1 MKKTNI
7 TIFVFAAFILASL
20 VSCQKADNK
29 NTATNQNTNTTNS
42 NQTGSIPT
50 PTISGTVSTSTGT
63 PTDTYK
69 AAYTARKN
77 KDIEGLK
84 KVLSKD
90 ILDFMTMMG
99 KDKKQ
104 TLDEVLKELCEQP
117 QAATAEAR
125 SEKIDG
131 DKAKIEYLD
140 QGGKWS
146 PMDFVKEDGAWKM
159 TIDKADGPV
168 PSGDKDVKKEDK

>member
-29 NTATNQNTNTTNS
+29 NIATNQNTNTTNS
-42 NQTGSIPT
+42 NQIGSIPT
-50 PTISGTVSTSTGT
+50 PTISGTVAGT

-104 TLDEVLKELCEQP
+104 SLDDVLKELCEQP

-125 SEKIDG
+125 NEKIDG
-131 DKAKIEYLD
+131 DKAKSEYLD

-146 PMDFVKEDGAWKM
+146 PMDFIKEDGAWKM
-159 TIDKADGPV
+159 TIDKSDGPV
-168 PSGDKDVKKEDK
+168 PNGDKDVKKEDK